1 METSNQTSKAKSK
14 WSTFKNAYFRDRN
27 LKTFWKKLNKEKIP
41 NDFISVMN
49 SFVNSQSYEWSS
61 KFWRHLTMN
70 HLKIISGKDYKN
82 FENII
87 AQEYFTFTYL
97 NELIIKDAC
106 EKIEEKKLNLKTDL
120 FKKQEGYTF
129 VESINHNII
138 ILLLY
143 ENIREKKV
151 FKYFKQ
157 IHERKKNNKIDKP
170 FLSIDNY
177 DITQDDLNSLF
188 EYQEIENLTQS
199 IDKKNNF
206 FIEIGAGSGRTAS
219 TFLSINNNSK
229 YVIADIPPAINI
241 SSNNLS
247 RTFPEKKIKHC
258 FEINNTQDLMEEL
271 NKNDVLFIFPHQIE
285 LFSKK
290 TFDLA
295 IAVDCLHE
303 MEEKIVA
310 KYMNSFENVAKGL
323 YFKVW
328 ENASLPYSFY
338 KTYSVHKREDYF
350 IKDTWNELLKKRCL
364 FPSNFFHVGY
374 KF

>member
-27 LKTFWKKLNKEKIP
+27 LKAFWKKLNKEKIP

-138 ILLLY
+138 
-143 ENIREKKV
+143 
-151 FKYFKQ
+151 
-157 IHERKKNNKIDKP
+157 NNGVLI
-170 FLSIDNY
+170 
-177 DITQDDLNSLF
+177 
-188 EYQEIENLTQS
+188 NL
-199 IDKKNNF
+199 
-206 FIEIGAGSGRTAS
+206 
-219 TFLSINNNSK
+219 
-229 YVIADIPPAINI
+229 
-241 SSNNLS
+241 
-247 RTFPEKKIKHC
+247 
-258 FEINNTQDLMEEL
+258 
-271 NKNDVLFIFPHQIE
+271 
-285 LFSKK
+285 
-290 TFDLA
+290 
-295 IAVDCLHE
+295 
-303 MEEKIVA
+303 
-310 KYMNSFENVAKGL
+310 
-323 YFKVW
+323 
-328 ENASLPYSFY
+328 
-338 KTYSVHKREDYF
+338 
-350 IKDTWNELLKKRCL
+350 
-364 FPSNFFHVGY
+364 
-374 KF
+374 